1 MSVNIL
7 LNIQDKTIKGESK
20 KEKYEDWIEVLSW
33 SWGMNQSGTTHMG
46 SGSGSGKV
54 AVHDITLTKFV
65 DIGTSPLIAQCCT
78 GKHFTK
84 AELHVLKADGEKAI
98 PYFKILMNDIIITS
112 YSTGQSGDSDR
123 LIESLSLN
131 FGKFEVKY
139 ELQESGTGR
148 SLGSSGMGFDIAK
161 NVEVK

>member
-1 MSVNIL
+1 MAINIM
-7 LNIQDKTIKGESK
+7 LNIDDLTVKGESK
-20 KEKYEDWIEVLSW
+20 KEKYENWIEVLSW

-46 SGSGSGKV
+46 SGSGGGKV
-54 AVHDITLTKFV
+54 SVHDISFTKYV
-65 DIGTSPLIAQCCT
+65 DIGSSPLMTQCAT
-78 GKHFTK
+78 GKHYKK
-84 AELHVLKADGEKAI
+84 AELHVLKADGDKSI
-98 PYFKILMNDIIITS
+98 PYFKFLLKDIIITS
-112 YSTGQSGDSDR
+112 YSTGASGDSDR

-131 FGKFEVKY
+131 FAIFEIKY